1 MTIKVCLLTG
11 ASGTIGLAIAKALKA
26 SPTEWHIIVLGR
38 RPPSDHC
45 DKFLKV
51 DSLSDEDVVT
61 AVLDK
66 HFESA
71 KNSSDQSLNR
81 LDLLVNC
88 AGCSLGNDPI
98 VDVTAEDFRATLELN
113 VVVPFILS
121 KYAMK
126 KMAVPEGGR
135 IINIGSVADQAP
147 RLHSIPYTTSK
158 VALRGLN
165 RCLAVEGR
173 HLTETTK
180 INAEGGVVAVCLVN
194 PGNVKSAIMS
204 EEEAARRAKEEGFV
218 EADDV
223 GNFVANIANLPNET
237 NALECMLM
245 PTRQP
250 LIGRG

>member
-1 MTIKVCLLTG
+1 MTSKVCLLTG
-11 ASGTIGLAIAKALKA
+11 ASGTIGFAIAEALK
-26 SPTEWHIIVLGR
+26 SSSTDWYIIVLGR

-51 DSLSDEDVVT
+51 DLSDEEAVT
-61 AVLDK
+61 KVLDE
-66 HFESA
+66 HFESV
-71 KNSSDQSLNR
+71 KSSSDQSLNR

-88 AGCSLGNDPI
+88 AGCSLGNAPI
-98 VDVTAEDFRATLELN
+98 CDVSVADFRKVMELN

-126 KMAVPEGGR
+126 KMATPEGGR

-165 RCLAVEGR
+165 RCLSVEGR
-173 HLTETTK
+173 FLSETTK
-180 INAEGGVVAVCLVN
+180 SNAEGGVVAVCLVN

-223 GNFVANIANLPNET
+223 GKFVANIANLPNET